1 MGGELRN
8 VIKLIFYIYISIS
21 SGIIAENGGGNV
33 ANSKE
38 QIKTIS
44 KRYDLDMQTCV
55 DNFDIHKDKI
65 IRTQD
70 SRAMGAKY
78 INEIDLSSRE
88 ECLRL
93 CCETSTCDV
102 FVFEEKSPGSCYLF
116 HCGSPDD
123 FKCKFTKHHNYTSA
137 VLAINRHMTEL
148 ENQIKLTKHEQE
160 LTRLRQPDPAAEP
173 STVPPFA
180 GTTAVPPRPPVKET
194 VQLVPVASNA
204 TTGRRCSRY
213 QFECHSSGE
222 CIAIYNA
229 CDGIPQCADGS
240 DEALELDC
248 PDLGRT
254 LIDGVTGT
262 TQPPP
267 ALPTL
272 SAVNDNKESGGNG
285 PLPAISTYNNMH
297 HQQQQVNMNQQM
309 PPQANSVAVDN
320 QQLPAHSGAAPLYRQ
335 QQGWPQAQQPLP
347 SLQQPQ
353 PYSGAQPSNNGV
365 NLSSNQKL
373 FPASPSN
380 QQLQQ
385 QQQQS
390 NRLYGR
396 EGEGPAY
403 SGGSNSNNLQWQNY
417 QQQQMPPAA
426 MYQGPMNQI
435 QSGNT
440 HEYEDQSSHIFNHKG
455 NGLVADSDSPAAQ
468 YGEVPHN
475 GYKYGS
481 NGPDNYYNN
490 GPYRPPPSN
499 WQSHQPP
506 VQDLNSM
513 PAMEDT
519 PPHLNDNDR
528 NPKMGP
534 DGMRGGYSAQPIPPD
549 YYYEDSQ
556 EGKFHAS
563 HAHGSEGP
571 HQPPHNHPV
580 QGEQENIADGAT
592 SIKAKDQQSNHR
604 FQTSLEAKL
613 EEDLSTIPKRKGSID
628 VHIVESRTS
637 PSTEATTVKAVTKV
651 SHEHSSHLKKAHKV
665 VVNMEEVKLSENNA
679 EEEEPGRP
687 SGAILSLALG
697 LCITGIM
704 AVLVGCRLRVV
715 RRRLRRGGK
724 SPYAHDAD
732 YLVNGMYL

>member
-1 MGGELRN
+1 MGGEVRH
-8 VIKLIFYIYISIS
+8 VMKLVFCIYIFIS
-21 SGIIAENGGGNV
+21 SGIIAENGGANI

-160 LTRLRQPDPAAEP
+160 LTRLRQPESAAEP
-173 STVPPFA
+173 STVQPFA
-180 GTTAVPPRPPVKET
+180 GTTAVPPKPPPKET
-194 VQLVPVASNA
+194 VQLVPAASNA
-204 TTGRRCSRY
+204 TTGRHCSRY

-248 PDLGRT
+248 PDLG
-254 LIDGVTGT
+254 T

-267 ALPTL
+267 ALQTL
-272 SAVNDNKESGGNG
+272 PAVNDNKESGGNG
-285 PLPAISTYNNMH
+285 PLPAISTYNKMH

-309 PPQANSVAVDN
+309 QSQVIGAAVAN
-320 QQLPAHSGAAPLYRQ
+320 QQLSAHSGAAPLYRQ
-335 QQGWPQAQQPLP
+335 QQGWPQP
-347 SLQQPQ
+347 QQPQ
-353 PYSGAQPSNNGV
+353 QYGGTQASNNGV
-365 NLSSNQKL
+365 NLSSSQKL
-373 FPASPSN
+373 FPVSQNN

-385 QQQQS
+385 QQQQG

-396 EGEGPAY
+396 EGQGPGY

-417 QQQQMPPAA
+417 QQQPMSPAA
-426 MYQGPMNQI
+426 TYQGPMNQI
-435 QSGNT
+435 QSGNN

-455 NGLVADSDSPAAQ
+455 NGLVADSDRYKYKGIHHYKYNPAAQ

-481 NGPDNYYNN
+481 NNADNYYNN

-499 WQSHQPP
+499 WQSPHQPP
-506 VQDLNSM
+506 LQDFNSV

-519 PPHLNDNDR
+519 PSHLNDNER
-528 NPKMGP
+528 NAKMGP
-534 DGMRGGYSAQPIPPD
+534 DGMRGRYSAQPIPPD

-556 EGKFHAS
+556 EGKFHAP
-563 HAHGSEGP
+563 HAHGSEVP
-571 HQPPHNHPV
+571 HQPAHNHPM

-592 SIKAKDQQSNHR
+592 PIKAKDQKSNNK

-613 EEDLSTIPKRKGSID
+613 EQDLSTTPKRKGSID
-628 VHIVESRTS
+628 VHIVESQTN
-637 PSTEATTVKAVTKV
+637 PSTEATTVKTEVTKV
-651 SHEHSSHLKKAHKV
+651 SHEHSSHLKKTHKV
-665 VVNMEEVKLSENNA
+665 AVNMDEVKLSENSA